1 MKLYENYGICPLID
15 NTKELKRRLIK
26 KFDEKI
32 GFFPSGKQLI
42 VFSIEV
48 NPCQYSVATLDG
60 FGLSDNDIIRS
71 FARMVRRKL
80 QTCNQLRE
88 SWPMSIDDIENFVQR
103 GPLPELYNAIY
114 ATINPSFKV
123 HSTGYA
129 VTPSHQMQQKYG
141 QSRLI
146 GSI

>member
-1 MKLYENYGICPLID
+1 MYKNYGICPLID

-26 KFDEKI
+26 KFDEQN
-32 GFFPSGKQLI
+32 GFFLPGKQLI

-60 FGLSDNDIIRS
+60 FGSSDNDIIRS

-80 QTCNQLRE
+80 QTGNQLRE
-88 SWPMSIDDIENFVQR
+88 SWPMSIDNIENFVQR
-103 GPLPELYNAIY
+103 GPLLELYNAIY
-114 ATINPSFKV
+114 ATINPSFQV
-123 HSTGYA
+123 HSTGMQQHLHTK
-129 VTPSHQMQQKYG
+129 VQQKYG